1 MFLHLVVILFP
12 GGVSSPVHAGIHRPG
27 QRQTPNQTRGRH
39 PPPGADTPPPFAVHA
54 GRYGQHSGG
63 THPTGM
69 HTCSPLILIP
79 FQLDADTLGKNA
91 KTVYRDDTGRRRN
104 LKAEAAKDAE
114 AARKKGAGAGCTES
128 EVRPMGKGVRC
139 LKIFIM
145 NCMTYFWC

>member
-1 MFLHLVVILFP
+1 MFLPPANKVWEGYVFTP
-12 GGVSSPVHAGIHRPG
+12 GCHSVPRGEVSSPVHAGIHHPG

-39 PPPGADTPPPFAVHA
+39 PPGSRPPLPFAVHA

-79 FQLDADTLGKNA
+79 FQFDADTLGKNA
-91 KTVYRDDTGRRRN
+91 KTVFRDDTGRRRN

-114 AARKKGAGAGCTES
+114 AARKKEQEQAALKAKYD
-128 EVRPMGKGVRC
+128 RWGKG
-139 LKIFIM
+139 
-145 NCMTYFWC
+145 